1 MSMKRNVLL
10 LSFCQAMMMTGNAL
24 IVATAS
30 LVGYLL
36 AEDKSLATI
45 PLAIQF
51 CATMLTTIPASLL
64 MKRVGRRPG
73 FLVGVTIGTAGAAL
87 AVIAILHQSFW
98 VFCGATLL
106 VGMFNGFGI
115 YYRFAA
121 VDVADEQ
128 YKPRAIS
135 YVMAGGVVA
144 AFTGPNLANWTD
156 GLFGLP
162 QFAGSYAALFGVYAL
177 SFGALMLLR
186 MPAPAA
192 RTIRAAGRPLPELL
206 RQPAFVVAVLAG
218 MLGYGIMV
226 LVMTATPLAMQGH
239 AHGFSDTAFVIQW
252 HVFGMFAPSFF
263 TGALIQRFGVLNIL
277 ITGALLTLACVG
289 INLLGTDLWHFWAAL
304 LLLGMGWNF
313 LFVGATD
320 LLTETYAESEKAKAQ
335 AFNDF
340 MVFSMVTVA
349 SLSAGMLHHNL
360 GWQAVN
366 AGVLPA
372 ILAVLLAVAW
382 LKTRK
387 PPAQHDR
394 MGVEERS

>member
-1 MSMKRNVLL
+1 MTMKRNVLL

-51 CATMLTTIPASLL
+51 FATMLTTIPASFL
-64 MKRVGRRPG
+64 MKRLGRRGG
-73 FLVGVTIGTAGAAL
+73 FFIGVSLGTAGAAL
-87 AVIAILHQSFW
+87 AVTAILHEAFW
-98 VFCGATLL
+98 LFCGATLL

-121 VDVADEQ
+121 VDVATEA

-156 GLFGLP
+156 GLLDLP
-162 QFAGSYAALFGVYAL
+162 QFAGSYAALLGIYAL
-177 SFGALMLLR
+177 SFLALMLLR
-186 MPAPAA
+186 VPAPGPAA
-192 RTIRAAGRPLPELL
+192 AHASGRPMREIL
-206 RQPAFVVAVLAG
+206 RQPTFLVAVLAG

-239 AHGFSDTAFVIQW
+239 AHSFSDTAFVIQW

-277 ITGALLTLACVG
+277 ITGALLTLACVV
-289 INLLGTDLWHFWAAL
+289 INFLGNDVWHFWAAL
-304 LLLGMGWNF
+304 VLLGVGWNF

-320 LLTETYAESEKAKAQ
+320 LLTEAYRESEKAKAQ

-340 MVFSMVTVA
+340 MVFSTVTVS
-349 SLSAGMLHHNL
+349 SLSAGMLHYNF

-366 AGVLPA
+366 AGVLPS
-372 ILAVLLAVAW
+372 ILLVLIAVTW
-382 LKTRK
+382 LKARRAADAAAS
-387 PPAQHDR
+387 PGA
-394 MGVEERS
+394 G